1 MNENYVINL
10 GRQLGSGGKEIGEK
24 LAKEFGIAHNKSA
37 AVIYIT
43 EYVIYITATFFCQ
56 IKTWENISLFKL
68 LQRNSD
74 QPADAP

>member
-1 MNENYVINL
+1 
-10 GRQLGSGGKEIGEK
+10 
-24 LAKEFGIAHNKSA
+24 
-37 AVIYIT
+37 VIYIT
-43 EYVIYITATFFCQ
+43 EYVIYITAAFFCQ